1 MLQKDV
7 EMLLLANDLSDP
19 NDADLVRRA
28 FSRENLAGLPSDR
41 VEVARD
47 GEDLLD
53 LLLCRG
59 RFANR
64 HSCDLPRLVMLDLKS
79 SQGAG
84 GMEVPQETAT
94 AASGRHFP
102 LLILKPSQEQ
112 QAEKKPADH
121 LPSAPMEG
129 VLNDTGKQKNLGQM
143 RQQSQQMEA
152 MGRLASGI
160 THDFNNLLMTIKDCS
175 NRLMEQLGGN
185 ETLCRDAGE
194 IHRTAE
200 RAASLTGQLLA
211 FSRRQVL
218 EPRMVEP
225 NHVLTDMS
233 QVLRRLVGKDIE
245 LLTAYRP
252 KLGQVKV
259 NPGQLEQVILN
270 LAVNARDAMPQ
281 GGKLT
286 IETANVELDETSA
299 HALDAVQPGPYVM
312 LAVSDTGCG
321 MDPEIQTRI
330 LEPFFTTKQQSKGTG
345 LGLAIVN
352 EIVKKNG
359 GHIAVYSKP
368 GWGTAVKVFLPRHR
382 EAAKAAGSPRPAHSP
397 KTVLLV
403 EDQKAV
409 REIVGTTL
417 QRNGYT
423 VLEAH
428 NSAEATHICGQHDG
442 PIHLMLTDVFM
453 PDMNGGDL
461 ASHLSALRPDMKV
474 LYMSGYTGSFIFHHG
489 ILNPH
494 ADLIQKPFSPNDLTR
509 RIDEVL
515 TEVRAGS
522 DG

>member
-7 EMLLLANDLSDP
+7 EMLLLANELSDP

-28 FSRENLAGLPSDR
+28 FTREKLAGYPSDR
-41 VEVARD
+41 VEVAHD

-59 RFANR
+59 RFVNR
-64 HSCDLPRLVMLDLKS
+64 HSWDLPRLVMLDLKP

-84 GMEVPQETAT
+84 GMEVPQQTKT
-94 AASGRHFP
+94 AASGRRLP

-112 QAEKKPADH
+112 KEEKNPADH
-121 LPSAPMEG
+121 PPSPSEPMEG
-129 VLNDTGKQKNLGQM
+129 VLNDTGKQNHLGQM
-143 RQQSQQMEA
+143 RHQSQQMEA
-152 MGRLASGI
+152 MGRLASGV
-160 THDFNNLLMTIKDCS
+160 THDFNNLLMIIKDCS
-175 NRLMEQLGGN
+175 NRLMEQLGDN
-185 ETLCRDAGE
+185 EGLCRDAGE

-211 FSRRQVL
+211 FSRQQVL
-218 EPRMVEP
+218 EPRLVDP

-233 QVLRRLVGKDIE
+233 QMLRRLVGKDIE
-245 LLTAYRP
+245 LLISCRP
-252 KLGQVKV
+252 ELGRVKAD
-259 NPGQLEQVILN
+259 PGQLEQVILN

-286 IETANVELDETSA
+286 IETANVELDETSTR
-299 HALDAVQPGPYVM
+299 ALDGVKPGPYVM

-321 MDPEIQTRI
+321 IDPAIQTRI
-330 LEPFFTTKQQSKGTG
+330 WEPFFTTKQQSKGTG

-352 EIVKKNG
+352 EIVKKNS

-382 EAAKAAGSPRPAHSP
+382 KATKAAKPSNGS

-409 REIVGTTL
+409 REIVSTTL
-417 QRNGYT
+417 QRKGYT
-423 VLEAH
+423 VLEAD
-428 NSAEATHICGQHDG
+428 NSAEATHICEQHRG
-442 PIHLMLTDVFM
+442 LIHLMLTDVFM
-453 PDMNGGDL
+453 PDMNGRDL
-461 ASHLSALRPDMKV
+461 ASHLSVLRPDMKV
-474 LYMSGYTGSFIFHHG
+474 LYMSGYTNSFIFHHG
-489 ILNPH
+489 ILNPD
-494 ADLIQKPFSPNDLTR
+494 ADLIQKPFSPSDLTR
-509 RIDEVL
+509 RVLEVL